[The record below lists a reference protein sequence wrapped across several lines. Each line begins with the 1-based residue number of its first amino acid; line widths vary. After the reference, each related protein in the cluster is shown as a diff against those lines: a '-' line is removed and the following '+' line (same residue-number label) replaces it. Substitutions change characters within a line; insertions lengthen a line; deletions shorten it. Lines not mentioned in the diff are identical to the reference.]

1 MKKKTSLKE
10 DMVALLARR
19 DHSQQE
25 ILRKLRVKKYPDDDI
40 FNVIT
45 EFTNKN
51 LLSDQRFTEMHIRKQ
66 RRKGYGPL
74 RITQE
79 LQSHQIDQ
87 AIVAQHLDIN
97 DNAWLDEIRAVW
109 QKRFKGIKPN
119 NFNDKAKQMRFLHY
133 RGFTPEQIET
143 LFKQLD

>member
-19 DHSQQE
+19 DHSQHE
-25 ILRKLRVKKYPDDDI
+25 ILKKMRAKQHADDAILDTI
-40 FNVIT
+40 Q
-45 EFTNKN
+45 EFSQKG
-51 LLSDQRFTEMHIRKQ
+51 LLSEQRFTETHIRKQ

-74 RITQE
+74 RISLE
-79 LQSHQIDQ
+79 LQTHRIDQ

-97 DNAWLDEIRAVW
+97 DNAWLDDIRAVW
-109 QKRFKGIKPN
+109 QKRFKGIKPTH
-119 NFNDKAKQMRFLHY
+119 FNDKAKQMRFLQY